1 MKKRITALALAA
13 AMVMGTTALAVGGA
27 RTISVTP
34 MELAVNGQKVSAVA
48 SNGAEGEVFA
58 SEGVTYAP
66 VRYLC
71 ELLGIDVEWDK
82 NDPNTVKLVGDVK
95 APVQPAGGKDG
106 AYTATAQ
113 GFGGD
118 VTVTLTIS
126 GGALAAVAVVGDKET
141 SGIGSRAVDLLP
153 QTMMA
158 AGSVEVEAVSGAS
171 ITSAAVLAAAKEALG
186 QSGVTLAG
194 KTVAVEQHMK
204 PGTYYGEAYGKWGK
218 GTIEGERF
226 GSPATILPTKVAV
239 TVDETKILSVV
250 VEDCSD
256 TPGFIE
262 PCMERIPAAVVEHQ
276 SLAVDTVTGATMT
289 SNAIMSGIS
298 QALTQAGANLAGF
311 NAPVAKSSASESYDV
326 DLAIVGAGAAGT
338 MAALEAMEAG
348 LKVVVLE
355 KCGKVGGTSVCSTG
369 FAAVGSDLQKAV
381 DNPQTVDGTFKTL
394 MDFCKWRA
402 NAPLVYKIL
411 NSSAGVANKIQ
422 GYWDKTDD
430 PGVTKVNNARWAH
443 DTGKGTHKFDVLY
456 DNFLEPGGVKVLLET
471 SATDLI
477 MKGDTV
483 AGVKAVKQD
492 GTTVTVNAKATL
504 VCTGG
509 FGGNDE
515 MMREYFGH
523 DNFYLN
529 GLATNV
535 GDGLNMC
542 LAAGASLSDEVSPH
556 LAEFCSNK
564 NLDFYAGYMK
574 FMNQA
579 GFLALD
585 PSGQRFV
592 NEEFFVTQALSYGA
606 SALRRVGYAYLVFT
620 QDQLD
625 AMVEKGLWGV
635 LSKETIESLKLR
647 ARIVVPSYYT
657 LNDEMQA
664 ALEAGEAWKANSLE
678 ELGKV
683 IGFEDQG
690 LYQETIAD
698 YLQVLK
704 TGEDPLFGKRADM
717 MPDLDKGPYYAV
729 KVISAIDGT
738 YNGIRV
744 NDKMQAMNK
753 DYQPISGLY
762 VAGQDSG
769 GYFSY
774 PYYEGEGWTQGY
786 AWTSGAVAAQS
797 VVAALKK

>member
-1 MKKRITALALAA
+1 MKRRITALVLAA
-13 AMVMGTTALAVGGA
+13 VMVMGTVAAAAGVEK
-27 RTISVTP
+27 TITVTP
-34 MELAVNGQKVSAVA
+34 MEMTVNGQAVTPTDA
-48 SNGAEGEVFA
+48 KGNAVEAFAYNGT
-58 SEGVTYAP
+58 TYAP

-71 ELLGIDVEWDK
+71 EMLGIQVDWDK
-82 NDPNTVKLVGDVK
+82 AQPGAIQLSGDMTV
-95 APVQPAGGKDG
+95 PAAGAGKDG
-106 AYTATAQ
+106 TYTAAAQ
-113 GFGGD
+113 GFGGQ
-118 VTVTLTIS
+118 VTVSLTIA
-126 GGALAAVAVVGDKET
+126 GGALTAVTAVGDKET
-141 SGIGSRAVDLLP
+141 NGIGSRAVELLP
-153 QTMMA
+153 EAMLA
-158 AGSVEVEAVSGAS
+158 ANSVEVDGVSGATF
-171 ITSAAVLAAAKEALG
+171 TSTAILEAAKAALA
-186 QSGVTLAG
+186 QSGVTLAA
-194 KTVAVEQHMK
+194 KAVAVEQHMK

-226 GSPATILPTKVAV
+226 GSPAIILPTKVAV
-239 TVDETKILSVV
+239 TVDETRILSVV

-262 PCMERIPAAVVEHQ
+262 PCMERIPAAVVEQQ
-276 SLAVDTVTGATMT
+276 SIAVDTVTGATMT
-289 SNAIMSGIS
+289 SNAILSGIS
-298 QALTQAGANLAGF
+298 QALTEAGANLVGF
-311 NAPVAKSSASESYDV
+311 SAAAPKSTASESYDV
-326 DLAIVGAGAAGT
+326 DMVIVGAGAAGT

-348 LKVVVLE
+348 LKVMVLE

-369 FAAVGSDLQKAV
+369 FAAVGTDLQKEAG
-381 DNPQTVDGTFKTL
+381 NPQTVDGTFKTL

-411 NSSAGVANKIQ
+411 DSSASVVNKIQ

-430 PGVTKVNNARWAH
+430 PGVTKVNGKEWAH

-456 DNFLEPGGVKVLLET
+456 DNFLVPGGVNVMLET
-471 SATDLI
+471 TATELI
-477 MKGDTV
+477 MNGSTV
-483 AGVKAVKQD
+483 VGVKAVKQD
-492 GTTVTVNAKATL
+492 GTAVTVNAKATL

-542 LAAGASLSDEVSPH
+542 LAAGASLSDEVAPH

-635 LSKETIESLKLR
+635 LSEDTINDLKLR
-647 ARIVVPSYYT
+647 ARIIVPSYYT
-657 LNDEMQA
+657 LNDEMEA
-664 ALEAGEAWKANSLE
+664 ALAAGEAWKAGSLE
-678 ELGKV
+678 ELGKA
-683 IGFEDQG
+683 IGFEDQA
-690 LYQETIAD
+690 LYQSTIKD
-698 YLQVLK
+698 YQQVLA
-704 TGEDPLFGKRADM
+704 TGEDPLFGKRSDM

-753 DYQPISGLY
+753 EYQPISGLY

-774 PYYEGEGWTQGY
+774 PYYEGAGWTQGY
-786 AWTSGAVAAQS
+786 AWTSGAVAARS
-797 VVAALKK
+797 VIEALKK

>member
-1 MKKRITALALAA
+1 MKRRITALVLAA
-13 AMVMGTTALAVGGA
+13 VMVMGTVAAAAGA
-27 RTISVTP
+27 ERTITVTP
-34 MELAVNGQKVSAVA
+34 MEMTVNGQAVTPTDVKGNA
-48 SNGAEGEVFA
+48 AEAFAYNGT
-58 SEGVTYAP
+58 TYAP

-71 ELLGIDVEWDK
+71 EMLGIDVEWDK
-82 NDPNTVKLVGDVK
+82 NAPNTVKLAGDMTV
-95 APVQPAGGKDG
+95 PAAGTGKDG
-106 AYTATAQ
+106 TYTAAAQ

-118 VTVTLTIS
+118 VSVTLTIA
-126 GGALAAVAVVGDKET
+126 GGALTAVTIAGDKET
-141 SGIGSRAVDLLP
+141 NGIGSRAVELLP
-153 QTMMA
+153 EAMLA
-158 AGSVEVEAVSGAS
+158 ANSVEVDGVSGATF
-171 ITSAAVLAAAKEALG
+171 TSKAILEAAKAALA
-186 QSGVTLAG
+186 QSGVTLTA
-194 KTVAVEQHMK
+194 KAVAVEQHMK

-262 PCMERIPAAVVEHQ
+262 PCMERIPAAVVAQQ

-289 SNAIMSGIS
+289 SNAILSGIS
-298 QALTQAGANLAGF
+298 QALTEAGANLVGF
-311 NAPVAKSSASESYDV
+311 SAKAPKSTASESYDV
-326 DLAIVGAGAAGT
+326 DMVVVGAGAAGT

-348 LKVVVLE
+348 LKVMVLE

-369 FAAVGSDLQKAV
+369 FAAVGTDLQKEAG
-381 DNPQTVDGTFKTL
+381 NPQTVDGTFKTL

-411 NSSAGVANKIQ
+411 DSSASVVNKIQ

-430 PGVTKVNNARWAH
+430 PGVTKVNGKEWAH

-456 DNFLEPGGVKVLLET
+456 DNFLVPGGVNVMLET
-471 SATDLI
+471 TATDL
-477 MKGDTV
+477 MMNGNTV
-483 AGVKAVKQD
+483 VGVKAVKQD
-492 GTTVTVNAKATL
+492 GTAVTVNAKATL

-542 LAAGASLSDEVSPH
+542 LAAGASLSDEVAPH

-635 LSKETIESLKLR
+635 LSEDTINDLKLR
-647 ARIVVPSYYT
+647 ARIIVPSYYT
-657 LNDEMQA
+657 LNDEMEA
-664 ALEAGEAWKANSLE
+664 ALAAGEAWKAGSLE
-678 ELGKV
+678 ELGKA
-683 IGFEDQG
+683 IGFEDQA
-690 LYQETIAD
+690 LYQSTIKD
-698 YLQVLK
+698 YQQVLA

-753 DYQPISGLY
+753 EYQPISGLY

-774 PYYEGEGWTQGY
+774 PYYEGAGWTQGY
-786 AWTSGAVAAQS
+786 AWTSGAVAARS
-797 VVAALKK
+797 VIEALKK

>member
-1 MKKRITALALAA
+1 MKKRITAFALALAMVTGTVAMA
-13 AMVMGTTALAVGGA
+13 AGA
-27 RTISVTP
+27 EQTISVTP
-34 MELAVNGQKVSAVA
+34 MNLTVNGQQVTPTG
-48 SNGAEGEVFA
+48 SNGASAGVFA
-58 SEGVTYAP
+58 SGGVTYAP

-71 ELLGIDVEWDK
+71 ELLGIEVEWDK
-82 NDPNTVKLVGDVK
+82 NDPNTVRLAGDVTI
-95 APVQPAGGKDG
+95 PASG
-106 AYTATAQ
+106 ATSGTFTATAQ

-118 VTVTLTIS
+118 VTVTLTLADS
-126 GGALAAVAVVGDKET
+126 VLTNVTVTGGQET
-141 SGIGSRAVDLLP
+141 AGIGSRAVELMP
-153 QTMMA
+153 ETMMA
-158 AGSVEVEAVSGAS
+158 TGSIDVDGVSGATF
-171 ITSAAVLAAAKEALG
+171 TSNAILEAAKAALG
-186 QSGVTLAG
+186 QSGATLTA
-194 KTVAVEQHMK
+194 KPVAVEQHMT

-239 TVDETKILSVV
+239 TVDETSILSVV

-262 PCMERIPAAVVEHQ
+262 PCIERIPAAVVAQQ
-276 SLAVDTVTGATMT
+276 SIAVDTVTGATMT
-289 SNAIMSGIS
+289 SGAILSGIT
-298 QALTQAGANLAGF
+298 QALTEAGANLVGF
-311 NAPVAKSSASESYDV
+311 SAAAPKSTASESYDV
-326 DLAIVGAGAAGT
+326 DMVIVGAGAAGT

-348 LKVVVLE
+348 LKVMVLE

-369 FAAVGSDLQKAV
+369 FAAVGSDLQKGV
-381 DNPQTVDGTFKTL
+381 DNPQTVDGTFQTL

-411 NSSAGVANKIQ
+411 DSSAGVVNKIQ
-422 GYWDKTDD
+422 GYWDQTDD
-430 PGVTKVNNARWAH
+430 PGVTKVNNVRWAH

-456 DNFLEPGGVKVLLET
+456 DNFLKPAGVQVMLET
-471 SATDLI
+471 SATDLL
-477 MKGDTV
+477 MSGNTV
-483 AGVKAVKQD
+483 VGVKAVKQD
-492 GTTVTVNAKATL
+492 GTSVTVNAKATL

-542 LAAGASLSDEVSPH
+542 LAAGAALSDEVSPH

-635 LSKETIESLKLR
+635 LSEDTINDLKLR
-647 ARIVVPSYYT
+647 ARIIVPSYYT

-664 ALEAGEAWKANSLE
+664 ALDAGEAWKANSLE

-683 IGFEDQG
+683 IGFEDQA
-690 LYQETIAD
+690 LYQSAIND

-704 TGEDPLFGKRADM
+704 TGEDPLFGKRSDM

-738 YNGIRV
+738 YNGVRV
-744 NDKMQAMNK
+744 NDKMQALNQ

-786 AWTSGAVAAQS
+786 AWTSGSVAAQS
-797 VVAALKK
+797 VIDVLK